1 MNSRE
6 TLLNKMR
13 PSIDVK
19 FLKIKNSSFE
29 ESFQNVILRPIIK
42 VQTSLLVQA
51 FKKYADTHKGVFY
64 QLRPEKKTTYIENA
78 IKKDQKFRNL
88 LKGIIIGMFTV
99 EEYNLYKSSSSS
111 LNKRMMS
118 LVYKRLTENL
128 QLFEYREN
136 VITNSIIQ
144 NQSFNKKKTN

>member
-1 MNSRE
+1 MNLRDS
-6 TLLNKMR
+6 LLNKIR
-13 PSIDVK
+13 PKIETR

-29 ESFQNVILRPIIK
+29 ESFQNLVLRPIIK
-42 VQTSLLVQA
+42 VQTSILIEV
-51 FKKYADTHKGVFY
+51 FKKYANDHKDVFY
-64 QLRPEKKTTYIENA
+64 KLRSEKKTTYIENA